1 MADSA
6 GKSQLASALS
16 KAGGADVHDGD
27 IYNAVVDKMN
37 NPGDLASYQVGQDF
51 KPYGSE
57 LASNSNLVNDYLTT
71 LVKQFGMIFQKVA
84 LAQNPLNYFKKGVI
98 PFGGQI
104 ESILYD
110 TIEQKA
116 FNPNF
121 RDEKGNERSPFEQNW
136 GRVEG
141 RTYQDVQDIST
152 PVTIFDTIDTQY
164 FMTLQQF
171 HTFVWGKI
179 TALVNGAVLDEYRY
193 TKLTLSKPIA
203 DQKMPVLYLGKNAD
217 IKSLAKAIKKTA
229 KKMRYFSRD
238 MNSLGINQ
246 STLSNDICVIINVDK
261 STDLDMD
268 YFGTLFNPEVN
279 KDYNVKYIEIDQF
292 PSIWKYTKDHV
303 VTQDDADK
311 GFVDVRSAK
320 NPYGRYSVGDT
331 LKAGTLAKTGATD
344 AAEILNGDNVDAV
357 VLDRDALQVWDQLP
371 TVLTTQNNARGRY
384 TNVFLNKKTIFSYIM
399 GLNALAIVED
409 DKPTTAGTVGK

>member
-6 GKSQLASALS
+6 GKSQMASALS
-16 KAGGADVHDGD
+16 KAGGTDVRDSD
-27 IYNAVVDKMN
+27 IYNAVVDKMS
-37 NPGDLASYQVGQDF
+37 NPADLANYQAGSDF

-84 LAQNPLNYFKKGVI
+84 LAQNPLNYFKKGVV

-171 HTFVWGKI
+171 HTFIWGKI

-203 DQKMPVLYLGKNAD
+203 DQKMPTLFLGKNAD

-238 MNSLGINQ
+238 MNALGINQ
-246 STLSNDICVIINVDK
+246 STLSNDICVIVNVDK

-268 YFGTLFNPEVN
+268 YFGTLFNPETG

-320 NPYGRYSVGDT
+320 NPYGKWSIGDT
-331 LKAGTLAKTGATD
+331 LKSGTLAKQGATD
-344 AAEILNGDNVDAV
+344 ASEVLNGDKVDAV

-384 TNVFLNKKTIFSYIM
+384 TNVFLNKKTLFNYIM

-409 DKPTTAGTVGK
+409 DKPAVDK